1 MDSMDL
7 WPVGQIA
14 IGLRTTVEA
23 HKGLGDAE
31 KEDVTYLY
39 LFGFPYRRSDTLHSA
54 TTYSG

>member
-1 MDSMDL
+1 MDSMDSMDL

-31 KEDVTYLY
+31 KEDVTYLI
-39 LFGFPYRRSDTLHSA
+39 PYRRSDTLHSA